1 MSLEQN
7 KEIVI
12 KMYQAFDRQNIEQ
25 GREFMAVN
33 IQGQGLDG
41 VLCQGIDAFMQY
53 ATSIF
58 SAFPDGY
65 HLFEE
70 IIAEDDKVVTRGIF
84 SGTHKGELV
93 GIPPTGKY
101 VKLSVVHID
110 RVLENKVIQHWGQA
124 NIFSLMQQLQ
134 N

>member
-1 MSLEQN
+1 MSLEHN

-41 VLCQGIDAFMQY
+41 VIRQGIDAFMEY

-84 SGTHKGELV
+84 SGTHQGELMS
-93 GIPPTGKY
+93 IPPTGKY
-101 VKLSVVHID
+101 VKFSVVHID
-110 RVLENKVIQHWGQA
+110 RVLESKVIQHWGQA
-124 NIFSLMQQLQ
+124 DIFSLMQQLQ